1 MVVTGRQSPEETTVP
16 AAPPG
21 RDEELIRSGKDAA
34 VTRSFLVRAARRRFA
49 TEGYRAATVRRIAAD
64 AGVNVALINRY
75 FGSKEGLFE
84 ACLKRSVAEL
94 GSDRDEPA
102 DLDVLIA
109 RLTAHVVDGP
119 NGDDPLQ
126 LLLLLRS
133 SGDEQADRIRRRTLE
148 SYTERLAVI
157 AGWRADDPATEP
169 LLLRAQMAIATML
182 GLVMLRTAVGV
193 QPLTSA
199 GAGTLSAPLRQVLR
213 VLLAGTNAPPRPSS

>member
-1 MVVTGRQSPEETTVP
+1 MVNGQQQSPEPTVP
-16 AAPPG
+16 TATLR
-21 RDEELIRSGKDAA
+21 RDHELIRSGKDAA

-84 ACLKRSVAEL
+84 ACLQRSVEEL
-94 GSDRDEPA
+94 RSDQGDPT
-102 DLDVLIA
+102 DLDQLIS
-109 RLTAHVVDGP
+109 RLAAHVVDEP
-119 NGDDPLQ
+119 DGDDPLQ
-126 LLLLLRS
+126 LMLLLRS

-148 SYTERLAVI
+148 SYTERLALI
-157 AGWRADDPATEP
+157 AGWRADDPLTEP
-169 LLLRAQMAIATML
+169 LLLRAQIAIATML

-199 GAGTLSAPLRQVLR
+199 GAEALSEPFRQVLR
-213 VLLAGTNAPPRPSS
+213 VLLAGTDAAQSESS